1 MGKIYSSSLNS
12 VKGTFVVDIR
22 DYDESVH
29 SYLIQRGAIEW
40 GGWIS
45 VFATDKFKPIHFPG
59 SKPVHHGHGGQGYSR
74 LFFPDED
81 EALLFMLAHGEK
93 FVSTHIRKINDLV
106 KINEQTN
113 Y

>member
-1 MGKIYSSSLNS
+1 MGKVYSSSLNS
-12 VKGTFVVDIR
+12 VKGIYVVDIR
-22 DYDESVH
+22 GYDDSVQ
-29 SYLIQRGAIEW
+29 SYLIQRGAVEW

-45 VFATDKFKPIHFPG
+45 VFATGKFKPIHFPG
-59 SKPVHHGHGGQGYSR
+59 SKPVHHGQGYSR

-93 FVSTHIRKINDLV
+93 FVSTHIRKINDLI
-106 KINEQTN
+106 KTNEQTN